1 MRGVIIKQL
10 AVFTRFWWEIFTR
23 FCAFFGVFLV
33 GKWELCPFLN
43 T

>member
-23 FCAFFGVFLV
+23 FCAFFGVFLGV
-33 GKWELCPFLN
+33 SGSCAHF
-43 T
+43 